1 MPVHETPN
9 VMRARLDNRRLAL
22 ELMCVAGAVVVL
34 ALLQP
39 LGILGEQT
47 MGTRLFYWARSV
59 GVGYLLHRPLL
70 WLGGKLAL
78 QARLPEWAGWIAGLV
93 VACVPMS
100 LWLWYFG
107 PRIDPGRPFPSEA
120 LWADTAGQVLLVSS
134 LIALCLWFIE
144 DLKTVSRSRPLD
156 SPSVI
161 ASPAAR
167 PAILARTPWPLSQL
181 IALEGEDHYVR
192 VHTDYGSHLV
202 LIRMADAIAETRPV
216 EGMSIHRSWWVAK
229 DMVKSSEANGRN
241 LTLHLHADLSATVAR
256 SRVAEVRRWLER
268 A

>member
-1 MPVHETPN
+1 
-9 VMRARLDNRRLAL
+9 MRARLDSRRLAL

-47 MGTRLFYWARSV
+47 VGTRLFYWARSV

-70 WLGGKLAL
+70 WLGARLAL
-78 QARLPEWAGWIAGLV
+78 RAGLPEWAGWIAGLIL
-93 VACVPMS
+93 ACVSMS

-107 PRIDPGRPFPSEA
+107 PRIDPGRAFPSEA
-120 LWADTAGQVLLVSS
+120 LWADTAGQVLLISS

-144 DLKTVSRSRPLD
+144 DLKAASRPRSSAAP
-156 SPSVI
+156 SPAV
-161 ASPAAR
+161 SPAAR

-181 IALEGEDHYVR
+181 VALEGEDHYVR

-202 LIRMADAIAETRPV
+202 LMRMADAIAETRPV

-229 DMVKSSEANGRN
+229 DMVRTAEAKGRN
-241 LTLHLHADLSATVAR
+241 LTLHLHTDLCATVAR
-256 SRVAEVRRWLER
+256 SRVALVRQWLDR
-268 A
+268 I